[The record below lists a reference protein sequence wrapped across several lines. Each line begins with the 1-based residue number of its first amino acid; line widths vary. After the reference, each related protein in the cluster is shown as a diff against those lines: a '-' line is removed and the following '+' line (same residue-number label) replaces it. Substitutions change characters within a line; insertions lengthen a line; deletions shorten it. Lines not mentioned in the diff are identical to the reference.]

1 MRKVEELKDVEI
13 LTSPHKCEHSD
24 AEIKGVGAIA
34 KPLKWHYLLTNYLK
48 NIVEGVE
55 PQGTIDL
62 QNYNLM
68 DLYE

>member
-1 MRKVEELKDVEI
+1 MHKVRKVEEL
-13 LTSPHKCEHSD
+13 
-24 AEIKGVGAIA
+24 KGVGAIA